1 MGALAPVNVGSKY
14 HRVSAQ
20 FSLELK
26 DEVKIMKKK
35 FIASLLLAILT
46 FITGYA
52 AATDKDD
59 AQQLKEA
66 YSLQK
71 HSEGGW
77 FAELYT
83 SPFKQNDRAPAG
95 SIYFL
100 IDKNEISHFHQ
111 IDCDEIWYY
120 HTGCGMKIYIFKD
133 NVMKEYL
140 LGINTE
146 KNEQPMVII
155 PAGAI
160 FAAENIDRHGYTF
173 ISCATT
179 PAFKYEGFRLVSKKE
194 LKALYP
200 QAEEH
205 ILNMAFDIP

>member
-1 MGALAPVNVGSKY
+1 
-14 HRVSAQ
+14 
-20 FSLELK
+20 
-26 DEVKIMKKK
+26 MKKK

-83 SPFKQNDRAPAG
+83 SPFKQNDRATAG

-100 IDKNEISHFHQ
+100 AFRCLVWVSHLKPAQKSYRIIS
-111 IDCDEIWYY
+111 
-120 HTGCGMKIYIFKD
+120 M
-133 NVMKEYL
+133 
-140 LGINTE
+140 
-146 KNEQPMVII
+146 
-155 PAGAI
+155 
-160 FAAENIDRHGYTF
+160 
-173 ISCATT
+173 
-179 PAFKYEGFRLVSKKE
+179 RL
-194 LKALYP
+194 
-200 QAEEH
+200 
-205 ILNMAFDIP
+205 